1 MSKQPITP
9 TLWFDGNGE
18 EAVKFY
24 TSIFKNSKIHSITPH
39 TGAEP
44 GGRSSGALLIHFQ
57 LDGQDFLALNGGP
70 EFKFNEAISF
80 TVYCDGQ
87 KELDEY
93 WNKLLAGG
101 GQEVECGWLK
111 DRFGL
116 SWQVVPTVLPK
127 LLQDKDA
134 NKRRRVMEAVLR
146 MKKLDVDELQ
156 RAHDEESYA
165 GVSSARSFS

>member
-1 MSKQPITP
+1 MSKQRITP
-9 TLWFDGNGE
+9 TLWFNGNGE
-18 EAVKFY
+18 EAVAFY
-24 TSIFKNSKIHSITPH
+24 TSIFKNSKVHSVTPH

-44 GGRSSGALLIHFQ
+44 GPNSGALLIHFQ
-57 LDGQDFLALNGGP
+57 LDGQDFLALDGGP
-70 EFKFNEAISF
+70 EFKFTEAISL

-101 GQEVECGWLK
+101 GQEVQCGWLK

-127 LLQDKDA
+127 LLQEKDPQ
-134 NKRRRVMEAVLR
+134 KRRRVMEAVLR

-156 RAHDEESYA
+156 RAHDAESYA
-165 GVSSARSFS
+165 TSSTGRVF

>member
-1 MSKQPITP
+1 MSKQRINP
-9 TLWFDGNGE
+9 TLWFDRNGE
-18 EAVKFY
+18 EAVNFY
-24 TSIFKNSKIHSITPH
+24 VSIFKNSKVHSVTPR

-44 GGRSSGALLIHFQ
+44 GPQSGALLISFQ

-70 EFKFNEAISF
+70 EFKFTEAISF

-87 KELDEY
+87 KEVDEF
-93 WNKLLAGG
+93 WTKLLAGG
-101 GQEVECGWLK
+101 GQEVQCGWLK

-127 LLQDKDA
+127 LLQDKDPQ
-134 NKRRRVMEAVLR
+134 KRRRVMEALMR

-165 GVSSARSFS
+165 AASGARDFS